1 MVVVLDESPYANVEL
16 VLMQFYGEAL
26 DLPTDTVVLED
37 KVNGLQINRMTGE
50 PDDGLTDYPRVR
62 IISYHDDY
70 AEAERMAERVRQ
82 VTQRIDNGRQPVV
95 MAPDADPDL
104 AGKTIL
110 FDTARGDVPPENE
123 AYPNPDRVQVV
134 SYYRYAL
141 RRPR

>member
-1 MVVVLDESPYANVEL
+1 MVVTLNLSPYANIEL
-16 VLMQFYGEAL
+16 VLMQFFADTLE
-26 DLPTDTVVLED
+26 LPTDTVVLAD
-37 KVNGLQINRMTGE
+37 KVNGLQINRMTGP

-62 IISYHDDY
+62 VICYHDDY

-82 VTQRIDNGRQPVV
+82 AHQWIDNGRHAVV
-95 MAPDADPDL
+95 MANDADPDL
-104 AGKTIL
+104 AGKRVL